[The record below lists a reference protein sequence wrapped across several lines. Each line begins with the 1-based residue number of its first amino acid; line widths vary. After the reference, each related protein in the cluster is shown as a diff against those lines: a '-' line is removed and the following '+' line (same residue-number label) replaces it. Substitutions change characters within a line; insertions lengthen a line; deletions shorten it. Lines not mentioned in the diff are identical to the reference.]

1 MEFPVII
8 INFKAYMESTG
19 KEADKLAK
27 ICEKVA
33 HDTGKNIILAV
44 GEVDIHR
51 VSSIVDIPVYS
62 ERMDPITQGAHTGR
76 NLPEALID
84 NGATGTI
91 INHSEDIYRIDF
103 LKDAITRARELG
115 MRTVAC
121 ANDATTAQALAAFR
135 PDMIAIEPPE
145 LIGGDISVSTAQPEI
160 ITNTIAKVKQIADI
174 PVLCGAGVKTAEDV
188 KIALELGAK
197 GILLASGIVKAKD
210 PEQALRD
217 LVDF

>member
-1 MEFPVII
+1 
-8 INFKAYMESTG
+8 
-19 KEADKLAK
+19 
-27 ICEKVA
+27 
-33 HDTGKNIILAV
+33 
-44 GEVDIHR
+44 
-51 VSSIVDIPVYS
+51 
-62 ERMDPITQGAHTGR
+62 
-76 NLPEALID
+76 
-84 NGATGTI
+84 
-91 INHSEDIYRIDF
+91 
-103 LKDAITRARELG
+103 